1 MTKRAAHKVSAGP
14 QRLPRRRHLAAPL
27 LALLLSSGLGCA
39 PAVSKDAVPL
49 SGEELKTL
57 IVGNTFEG
65 GYQAKQLVIVFYAN
79 GRLRGSLGLTGSDG
93 GTWKIEGDD
102 YCQHWNRYFSAS
114 EGCYAWYPRGDGY
127 VLRSV
132 SAFRTQDITGKIKKG
147 KPPGY

>member
-1 MTKRAAHKVSAGP
+1 
-14 QRLPRRRHLAAPL
+14 
-27 LALLLSSGLGCA
+27 LGCA
-39 PAVSKDAVPL
+39 PAVPKDAVPL
-49 SGEELKTL
+49 SGEELQTL

-79 GRLRGSLGLTGSDG
+79 GRLRGSLGLTGSDS

-102 YCQHWNRYFSAS
+102 YCQHWIRYFSAT

-132 SAFRTQDITGKIKKG
+132 SGFRTQDIIGKIKNG